1 MNVHRTRN
9 RRRQDDLN
17 ISLARWKYD
26 KQNPFTQH
34 TSLNRTRNIRSLP
47 QLSPA
52 HH

>member
-1 MNVHRTRN
+1 MNVHSTRN

-34 TSLNRTRNIRSLP
+34 TSLKRAYNIRNLP
-47 QLSPA
+47 QRSPA